1 MILMES
7 VNLRSVLLNPLVLP
21 VSACQAV
28 MLQNV
33 AVATVLELTAP
44 SALLTLIASLLG
56 AVVLII
62 ALLMGARP
70 VNVVYLSLS
79 ATPAKL
85 DVKPL
90 AVEITAPRL
99 TALHALIILGA
110 SQAIHARPRIALLM
124 DVSQM
129 CVVLRGKPLKLA
141 RIKDY
146 VPRLATIAA
155 VVMVALKLTALHAQI
170 SQDAYPVIPA
180 LKLNVIKMDAQQF
193 HAHHPQPAK
202 ILVRAV
208 QQDAPIQLVLV
219 EIVFRQTAQL
229 ARTTILPVVR
239 LRPVLSGTVLRMVA
253 GLSIALLGFP
263 HQLVSTRFYV
273 LTLAPTPHAETI
285 GSKLIALAAVTTPP
299 ALLQQPAPRQHVID

>member
-1 MILMES
+1 MILMEF
-7 VNLRSVLLNPLVLP
+7 VNLRNVLPNPLVLP

-33 AVATVLELTAP
+33 AVAIVLELIAP

-70 VNVVYLSLS
+70 VNVVSLSLN
-79 ATPAKL
+79 ATPVKL

-99 TALHALIILGA
+99 TALHALITLGV
-110 SQAIHARPRIALLM
+110 SQAIHAQPRIALLM

-129 CVVLRGKPLKLA
+129 YVVLLGKPLKLA
-141 RIKDY
+141 KIKDY
-146 VPRLATIAA
+146 VQRLATIAA
-155 VVMVALKLTALHAQI
+155 VVMAALKLTVLHAQI
-170 SQDAYPVIPA
+170 SQDAFPVIPA
-180 LKLNVIKMDAQQF
+180 LKLNAIMMDAQQF
-193 HAHHPQPAK
+193 HAHHPQPVK
-202 ILVRAV
+202 ILVKAV

-219 EIVFRQTAQL
+219 EVVRRLTVQL

-263 HQLVSTRFYV
+263 HQLVSTRIYV
-273 LTLAPTPHAETI
+273 LNLAPTPHAETI
-285 GSKLIALAAVTTPP
+285 ASKPIARPAVTTPH
-299 ALLQQPAPRQHVID
+299 ALLQQPAHRQNVID